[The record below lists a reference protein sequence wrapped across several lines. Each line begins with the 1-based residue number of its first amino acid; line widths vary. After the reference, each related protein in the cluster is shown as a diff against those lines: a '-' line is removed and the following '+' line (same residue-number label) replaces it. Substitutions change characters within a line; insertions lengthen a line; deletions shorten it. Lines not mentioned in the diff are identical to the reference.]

1 MSLELTEFDGLLPP
15 VGSKNNQ
22 PIPVHQ
28 AAVALA
34 APLRRG
40 MVAGPYDLF
49 PYIVSEEADGRTL
62 TWRRA
67 DLAYDSQPTPP
78 EPGQRFTAAR
88 KPGVTYGVAVTA
100 GVLGPPPGEG
110 TVGDRDGLVGG
121 RDYGDD
127 YAPLAVLRNRFPSK
141 HDVNYVR
148 RVIIPSATTSP
159 LAVLQLS
166 IYNAGSHPFE
176 QPIATVEATASQI
189 IVTDVRIWNAGG
201 TAVCGDAGM
210 DVRLENWHWTLAG
223 GFPDGF
229 VVENTDGTRRMR
241 AENGRW
247 IEIPGV
253 EFL

>member
-1 MSLELTEFDGLLPP
+1 MLEPLTEFDGLLPP
-15 VGSKNNQ
+15 VGSKNNR
-22 PIPVHQ
+22 PVPVHQ

-49 PYIVSEEADGRTL
+49 PYVVSEESDGRTL

-78 EPGQRFTAAR
+78 EPGQRFTVNRTRGA
-88 KPGVTYGVAVTA
+88 TYGVAVTA

-110 TVGDRDGLVGG
+110 TVDPRG
-121 RDYGDD
+121 YGDD
-127 YAPLAVLRNRFPSK
+127 YAPLAVLRPYYPSK
-141 HDVNYVR
+141 HDRNFVLRTIPPGATVS
-148 RVIIPSATTSP
+148 RVSLRLAPSTPYIDSREF
-159 LAVLQLS
+159 
-166 IYNAGSHPFE
+166 N
-176 QPIATVEATASQI
+176 QPIAIMEATASQI
-189 IVTDVRIWNAGG
+189 IVTDMRIWNAGG

-210 DVRLENWHWTLAG
+210 DARLENWAVANCT

-241 AENGRW
+241 AEAGEW
-247 IEIPGV
+247 VEIPGV

>member
-40 MVAGPYDLF
+40 MVAGPYDAF
-49 PYIVSEEADGRTL
+49 PYVVSEETDGSTL
-62 TWRRA
+62 TWLRA

-78 EPGQRFTAAR
+78 EPGQRFTVNRTRGA
-88 KPGVTYGVAVTA
+88 TYGVAVTA

-110 TVGDRDGLVGG
+110 TVDSQGA
-121 RDYGDD
+121 GDD
-127 YAPLAVLRNRFPSK
+127 YAPLAVLRPYYPSK
-141 HDVNYVR
+141 HNTNYVLR
-148 RVIIPSATTSP
+148 TIPPGATVSRASLRLVSSYGKPHHFT
-159 LAVLQLS
+159 
-166 IYNAGSHPFE
+166 
-176 QPIATVEATASQI
+176 QPIAIMEATASQI
-189 IVTDVRIWNAGG
+189 IVTDLRIWNSGG

-210 DVRLENWHWTLAG
+210 DARLENWAVDGCT

-241 AENGRW
+241 AEAGEW

>member
-1 MSLELTEFDGLLPP
+1 MQLTEFDGLLPP
-15 VGSKNNQ
+15 VGSKNNP

-40 MVAGPYDLF
+40 MVAGPYDLY
-49 PYIVSEEADGRTL
+49 PYVVSEDSGGRVS

-78 EPGQRFTAAR
+78 EPGQRFTVTR
-88 KPGVTYGVAVTA
+88 TPGRTYGVAVTA

-110 TVGDRDGLVGG
+110 TVGDHDYGG
-121 RDYGDD
+121 GYAPLDYGDG
-127 YAPLAVLRNRFPSK
+127 YAPLAVLRSHHPSM
-141 HDVNYVR
+141 HNTNYVL

-159 LAVLQLS
+159 RAVLQLS
-166 IYNAGSHPFE
+166 LYANSHPFN
-176 QPIATVEATASQI
+176 QPIAVVEATASQV
-189 IVTDVRIWNAGG
+189 IVTDMRIWNAGG

-210 DVRLENWHWTLAG
+210 DVRLENWARTWWG

-229 VVENTDGTRRMR
+229 VVENPDGTRRMR
-241 AENGRW
+241 AENGQW
-247 IEIPGV
+247 VEIPGV